1 MHQNLESDAN
11 LPPRH
16 DLGQDYSRRN
26 AGSRRARKP
35 VKSVKFGGHPSKPES
50 AHVESEKLDTES
62 IETPTGKIQIL
73 LFFIRCFKLFLA
85 VIEILAFR

>member
-1 MHQNLESDAN
+1 MIFDEANLVDRNLDSDAN
-11 LPPRH
+11 LSPRH

-62 IETPTGKIQIL
+62 IETSTGKVQIS
-73 LFFIRCFKLFLA
+73 
-85 VIEILAFR
+85 